1 MQCLKDLASCRQ
13 TTVLMTIHQPR
24 SNIFTSF
31 DSLLVINHGLVTY
44 HGPTAEVGA
53 YFASIQRPIPVEYNP
68 ADFLIDVLFDK
79 DIAPLSPSPSLRLKP
94 ALSPSATAIE
104 VTPSPSRSSEELKDA
119 DSASHAPPSG
129 GDVELMPTSAT
140 MGSPARQAVDRV
152 EAGGDSHPSTKDALQ
167 LSASNDPTAVN
178 SSDGANPLA
187 QRFRDSPMALRVI
200 EDVARTLRYTNPSSP
215 SLTHT
220 SPLRPSPSPSYP
232 PLSLPSPPSANTAL
246 PRTPRPPPRSPV
258 PPPVGPSRTRT
269 T

>member
-1 MQCLKDLASCRQ
+1 MSRSRIRTPTVCLTPAPLAPQDAFNAGLLVQCLKDLASSRQ

-44 HGPTAEVGA
+44 HGPTAEVGT
-53 YFASIQRPIPVEYNP
+53 YFASIQRPIPIEYNP

-119 DSASHAPPSG
+119 DSAAHPPRPSG
-129 GDVELMPTSAT
+129 GDVELVPTNVT

-152 EAGGDSHPSTKDALQ
+152 EAGGDTTKDALQ

-187 QRFRDSPMALRVI
+187 QRFRDSPMARQIGRAHV
-200 EDVARTLRYTNPSSP
+200 
-215 SLTHT
+215 
-220 SPLRPSPSPSYP
+220 
-232 PLSLPSPPSANTAL
+232 
-246 PRTPRPPPRSPV
+246 
-258 PPPVGPSRTRT
+258 
-269 T
+269 